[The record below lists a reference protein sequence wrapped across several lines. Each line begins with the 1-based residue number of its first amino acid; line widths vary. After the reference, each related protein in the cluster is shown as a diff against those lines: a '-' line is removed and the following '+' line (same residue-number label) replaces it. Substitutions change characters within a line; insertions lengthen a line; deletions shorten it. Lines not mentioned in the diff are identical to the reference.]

1 MVRRC
6 FMPTRI
12 IILLCGCL
20 LCIICTITLSLTCSC
35 EEQFSLSRLHS
46 FAASSLHGQKDQIVF
61 RYAFPIGTKNLSLLL
76 KEQLKEESNSFNDLI
91 FLKDL
96 TDTYQN
102 LTKKSLLSMEAL
114 HNMYKFEFLL
124 KVDSDSFVRL
134 GAFLKALKDI
144 ADPNLY
150 WGFLDGRARPK
161 RRGQWTER
169 DWIICDRYVPYQL
182 GGGYVLS
189 YKLVDFLVR
198 NKDLLKIYK
207 NEDVSV
213 GAWLAG
219 LSVRYVHDPRFDTE
233 FRSRGCNNQYI
244 ITHKQTPES
253 LKKLYASVINTGKLC
268 EKEYRTRPS
277 YVYDWSVPPIQNA
290 QLENPNSVYN
300 GTSQTE
306 LLLWQLIGPFSIL
319 LRNIAVPWIFVG
331 FRFALSNGFWLKFA
345 LDFLFIIFNQMIDDQ
360 HSPTKFITYMRSMG
374 LIATATAILSVD
386 FDIFPRRFA
395 KTYTYGR
402 SVMDLGTATF
412 VYCFAIVDVF
422 KDFPSTDKF
431 PSIRKRHFFRKHSSS
446 IILLCMGFG
455 RTCMLQLLNYPIQVT
470 EYGVHWNFFITLAF
484 LRIIVK
490 LLGRRYHLLF
500 GIIIVSVYQY
510 LLGERNLQNWVLS
523 DTVNRDTFITMN
535 REGIFSLFG
544 YLSIYYFA
552 SAIASFMYSTGIRL
566 KSWFCRTFQLF
577 MIAAL
582 LFFAQKLA
590 EILMGPPSRRI
601 ANLSYILEMLVF
613 HTICMAG
620 FLLIQLAS
628 IFGWAAQMPQFSI
641 DEGPFERLK
650 PCMLDSV
657 NRYEELFN
665 SILKWGCNIDKIDL
679 AINHTRLLSF
689 VESVPL
695 TLYS

>member
-46 FAASSLHGQKDQIVF
+46 FAASSLHGQKDMESVSDLPSTYLAIAIMSSPNDAMIRTVIRNTWLKLSSRNQIVF

-331 FRFALSNGFWLKFA
+331 FRFALSNGFW
-345 LDFLFIIFNQMIDDQ
+345 
-360 HSPTKFITYMRSMG
+360 
-374 LIATATAILSVD
+374 
-386 FDIFPRRFA
+386 
-395 KTYTYGR
+395 
-402 SVMDLGTATF
+402 
-412 VYCFAIVDVF
+412 
-422 KDFPSTDKF
+422 
-431 PSIRKRHFFRKHSSS
+431 
-446 IILLCMGFG
+446 
-455 RTCMLQLLNYPIQVT
+455 
-470 EYGVHWNFFITLAF
+470 
-484 LRIIVK
+484 
-490 LLGRRYHLLF
+490 
-500 GIIIVSVYQY
+500 
-510 LLGERNLQNWVLS
+510 
-523 DTVNRDTFITMN
+523 
-535 REGIFSLFG
+535 
-544 YLSIYYFA
+544 
-552 SAIASFMYSTGIRL
+552 
-566 KSWFCRTFQLF
+566 
-577 MIAAL
+577 
-582 LFFAQKLA
+582 
-590 EILMGPPSRRI
+590 
-601 ANLSYILEMLVF
+601 
-613 HTICMAG
+613 
-620 FLLIQLAS
+620 
-628 IFGWAAQMPQFSI
+628 
-641 DEGPFERLK
+641 
-650 PCMLDSV
+650 
-657 NRYEELFN
+657 
-665 SILKWGCNIDKIDL
+665 
-679 AINHTRLLSF
+679 
-689 VESVPL
+689 
-695 TLYS
+695 